1 MPGDS
6 NQKHNRLIG
15 AHLSA
20 AGGPSK
26 GVDRAVAVGANAL
39 QLFSGSPRSWGR
51 KPLDE
56 ELTKSLQEFQKY
68 GDEQGVRDF
77 FIHSLYLINLGSEN
91 TELVQKSKNALIYDL
106 KFGDQFGCRGAVV
119 HLGSHLGNGWDSVDK
134 QIITHLQDIIDAADS
149 SVPLL
154 IENSAGQ
161 NGKLCSQLD
170 EIRQLIDAVDRG
182 NKLGWC
188 YDTCHGW
195 AAGFTATGF
204 SEANDFGKPTL
215 DLFAE
220 IEENKLWD
228 SLKCIHVNDSRDPFQ
243 SGRDRHAN
251 IGEGTIPE
259 AEFKAILNHE
269 KLNQVPLILEVP
281 GPDKEG
287 PDAVN
292 IERVR
297 KLLL

>member
-1 MPGDS
+1 MPGT
-6 NQKHNRLIG
+6 QNRILG
-15 AHLSA
+15 AHLST
-20 AGGPSK
+20 AGGPNK
-26 GVDRAVAVGANAL
+26 GVDRATAINANAL

-51 KPLDE
+51 KPVDDP
-56 ELTKSLQEFQKY
+56 ELIQKLQEFKKY
-68 GDEQGVRDF
+68 GEEQGVRDF
-77 FIHSLYLINLGSEN
+77 FIHSLYLVNLGSGN

-106 KFGDQFGCRGAVV
+106 KFGEYFGCKGAVV
-119 HLGSHLGNGWDSVDK
+119 HLGSHLGNGWDAVDN
-134 QIITHLQDIIDAADS
+134 QIIQLLKEIIDAADS

-195 AAGFTATGF
+195 AAGFTATNY
-204 SEANDFGKPTL
+204 SEPEKESV

-220 IEENKLWD
+220 IEENKLWEY
-228 SLKCIHVNDSRDPFQ
+228 LQLIHVNDSRDPFH
-243 SGRDRHAN
+243 SGKDRHAN
-251 IGEGTIPE
+251 IGEGTIPA
-259 AEFKAILNHE
+259 AEMKAIINHE
-269 KLNQVPLILEVP
+269 KLKEVPLILEVP
-281 GPDKEG
+281 GQDKEG

-297 KLLL
+297 QFLV

>member
-1 MPGDS
+1 MS
-6 NQKHNRLIG
+6 ERILG
-15 AHLSA
+15 AHLST

-26 GVDRAVAVGANAL
+26 GVDRAKAINANAL

-51 KPLDE
+51 KPIDDP
-56 ELTKSLQEFQKY
+56 ELIQKLQEFKQY
-68 GDEQGVRDF
+68 GEEQGVRDF

-106 KFGDQFGCRGAVV
+106 KFGEYFGCKGAVV
-119 HLGSHLGNGWDSVDK
+119 HLGSHLGNGWNSVDK
-134 QIITHLQDIIDAADS
+134 QIVHLLKEIIDEADS

-170 EIRQLIDAVDRG
+170 EVRQLIDAVDRG

-195 AAGFTATGF
+195 AAGLTATGY
-204 SEANDFGKPTL
+204 SEPENPGT

-220 IEENKLWD
+220 IEENKLWEH
-228 SLKCIHVNDSRDPFQ
+228 LKLIHVNDSRDPFH

-251 IGEGTIPE
+251 IGEGAIAPE
-259 AEFKAILNHE
+259 EIKSIINHE
-269 KLNQVPLILEVP
+269 KLKDVPLILEVP
-281 GPDKEG
+281 GKDNEG

-297 KLLL
+297 DFLA

>member
-1 MPGDS
+1 MSD
-6 NQKHNRLIG
+6 RILG
-15 AHLSA
+15 AHLST
-20 AGGPSK
+20 AGGPNK
-26 GVDRAVAVGANAL
+26 GVDRAKAINANAL

-51 KPLDE
+51 KPVDDP
-56 ELTKSLQEFQKY
+56 ELIHKLQEFQKY
-68 GDEQGVRDF
+68 GEEQGVRDF

-106 KFGDQFGCRGAVV
+106 KFGEYFDCRGAVV
-119 HLGSHLGNGWDSVDK
+119 HLGSHLGNGWNSVDK
-134 QIITHLQDIIDAADS
+134 QVAKLLQEIIDEADS

-195 AAGFTATGF
+195 AAGFTATGY
-204 SEANDFGKPTL
+204 SEPEKESM

-228 SLKCIHVNDSRDPFQ
+228 SLRVIHVNDSRDPFH

-251 IGEGTIPE
+251 IGEGTIPTE
-259 AEFKAILNHE
+259 EMQAIMNHE
-269 KLNQVPLILEVP
+269 KLREVPLILEVP
-281 GPDKEG
+281 GQDNNG

-297 KLLL
+297 QLLV